1 MTFVQNLLDKVHII
15 PGPELTINPENDFG
29 AESRR

>member
-1 MTFVQNLLDKVHII
+1 MTLVQNLDDKFHII
-15 PGPELTINPENDFG
+15 PNAEPAKNPENDFG

>member
-1 MTFVQNLLDKVHII
+1 MILVQNLDDKLHII